1 VCQVANL
8 VKQGWYQDPA
18 GLHEFR
24 WFSQGVPTDL
34 VKDARE
40 TSRDATGIVMDA
52 AAYEEIELVEP
63 SDDGRL
69 VLTDGSGES
78 HLEIMNF
85 GAGPVSAIVVP
96 DDPY

>member
-1 VCQVANL
+1 MTNP

-18 GLHEFR
+18 GRHEFR
-24 WFSQGVPTDL
+24 WFSEGAPTDL
-34 VKDARE
+34 VMDAHE
-40 TSRDATGIVMDA
+40 TSRDAAGIVEDA
-52 AAYEEIELVEP
+52 AAYASMDLAEP

-69 VLTDGSGES
+69 VLTDDSAES

-85 GAGPVSAIVVP
+85 GAGPVSAIQVP